1 MSEFNTVLARW
12 NILYVEPESPSKWEK
27 CKKCNYRP
35 KVLEFDNGRFAQCAC
50 AKNYNM
56 YKKKSVSSE
65 SIMSVITR
73 TGGSAATYDRDAL
86 RKEWNDYVLRSEEHA
101 KN

>member
-1 MSEFNTVLARW
+1 MSEFNTVVAEW
-12 NILYVEPESPSKWEK
+12 GSNYIEPESPSEWEK

-35 KVLEFDNGRFAQCAC
+35 KVWEFDHGRFAECAC

-56 YKKKSVSSE
+56 YEKKSVSSE
-65 SIMSVITR
+65 SIVSVIAR
-73 TGGSAATYDRDAL
+73 AGGSAATYDSDAL
-86 RKEWNDYVLRSEEHA
+86 RKEWNDYVLRSELNT